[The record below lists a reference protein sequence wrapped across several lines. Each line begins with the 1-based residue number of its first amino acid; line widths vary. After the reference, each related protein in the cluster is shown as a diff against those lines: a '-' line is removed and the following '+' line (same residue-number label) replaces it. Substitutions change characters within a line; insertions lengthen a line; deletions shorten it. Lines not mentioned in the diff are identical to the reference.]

1 MFKVFTWVGYCL
13 LKVQY
18 YLLKFKVFPGVGHG
32 LEAVPLTIYY
42 LLKFQVFPGVCHGL
56 EAVPLLL
63 EPDVLCVQLLTLQP
77 HLVQNQVLFLCLK
90 SSQHKKICQILPYVS
105 NYEDN
110 KLETK
115 HGISRRKRV

>member
-1 MFKVFTWVGYCL
+1 MFKVFPWVGYCL

-77 HLVQNQVLFLCLK
+77 HLGQKQVLFLCLK
-90 SSQHKKICQILPYVS
+90 SAHSTAQHNKICKILPRSMLVT
-105 NYEDN
+105 
-110 KLETK
+110 LETK
-115 HGISRRKRV
+115 NFLL